1 MNQRTENR
9 IWRGLGLAAVA
20 GLCIAATSQKAGPNP
35 VSLTIGTY
43 TSPRGEGKETL
54 FMVADDRSLWFQYA
68 DARMPGKWLPMNA
81 NGAFFVSAPTE
92 K

>member
-20 GLCIAATSQKAGPNP
+20 GLCIAATSQKAGPKP

-43 TSPRGEGKETL
+43 SSQKGNERNTL

-68 DARMPGKWLPMNA
+68 DARIPGKWLPINA
-81 NGAFFVSAPTE
+81 NGEFYVSAPTE